1 MRISK
6 FAKTRLI
13 GSIFCLVIGLI
24 SILISFFGKD
34 ITNELKN
41 YLFGFAF
48 GVIFVGVYFLI
59 YSIILVINPK
69 KNIEAENLQKDER
82 ILSIF
87 DKSLSISFRI
97 TLISEALVSIVCAF
111 LGYMFISKVLGILIS
126 FELIIYLV
134 TYIII
139 SKRN

>member
-1 MRISK
+1 MKISK

-13 GSIFCLVIGLI
+13 GSIFCLIIGLI
-24 SILISFFGKD
+24 SIVISFFGKD

-48 GVIFVGVYFLI
+48 GVIFVGIYFLI

-126 FELIIYLV
+126 FELIIYLI

>member
-1 MRISK
+1 MKISK

-13 GSIFCLVIGLI
+13 GSIFCLIIGLI

-48 GVIFVGVYFLI
+48 GVIFVGIYFLI

-87 DKSLSISFRI
+87 DKSLYISFRI

-126 FELIIYLV
+126 FELIIYLI

>member
-1 MRISK
+1 MKISK

-13 GSIFCLVIGLI
+13 GSIFCLGIGLI
-24 SILISFFGKD
+24 SILISFLEKD
-34 ITNELKN
+34 FSSELKN

-48 GVIFVGVYFLI
+48 GVIFVGIYFLI

-139 SKRN
+139 SRRN

>member
-1 MRISK
+1 MKISK

-13 GSIFCLVIGLI
+13 GSIFCLIIGLI

-48 GVIFVGVYFLI
+48 GVIFVGIYFLI

>member
-1 MRISK
+1 MKISK

-97 TLISEALVSIVCAF
+97 TLVSEALASIVCAF
-111 LGYMFISKVLGILIS
+111 LGYMFISKILGILI
-126 FELIIYLV
+126 LIYLV

>member
-1 MRISK
+1 MKISK

-13 GSIFCLVIGLI
+13 GSIFCLIIGLI

-48 GVIFVGVYFLI
+48 GVIFVGIYFLI

-97 TLISEALVSIVCAF
+97 TLISEALASIVCAF

-139 SKRN
+139 SRKN

>member
-1 MRISK
+1 MKISK

-13 GSIFCLVIGLI
+13 GSIFCLIIGLI
-24 SILISFFGKD
+24 SIVISFFGKD

-48 GVIFVGVYFLI
+48 GVIFVGIYFLI

>member
-1 MRISK
+1 MKISK

-13 GSIFCLVIGLI
+13 GSIFCLGIGLI
-24 SILISFFGKD
+24 SILISFLGKD
-34 ITNELKN
+34 FSSELKN

-48 GVIFVGVYFLI
+48 GVIFVGIYFLI

-97 TLISEALVSIVCAF
+97 TLISEALASIVSAF

-139 SKRN
+139 SRKN

>member
-1 MRISK
+1 MKISK

-13 GSIFCLVIGLI
+13 GSIFCLVIGII
-24 SILISFFGKD
+24 SILISFLGKD
-34 ITNELKN
+34 FSSELKN

-48 GVIFVGVYFLI
+48 GVIFVGIYFLI

-126 FELIIYLV
+126 FELIIYLI

>member
-34 ITNELKN
+34 FSSELKN

-48 GVIFVGVYFLI
+48 GVIFVGIYFLI